1 MQKNDNIYYIYEIPG
16 KKVGCTKDLTR
27 RQKEQETE
35 GKLILLETHTDIYT
49 ASERERLLQKSKG
62 YNIDKQPYWYVTQV
76 KLPKT
81 KTEQA
86 KKKRIVT
93 YGDFRQ
99 PQLKRTKELKVYK
112 VKVQRVGSYNKIVE
126 KTFYKIIKG
135 IHQCKRELK
144 FNHCTGISNVLRGKA
159 KSYKGYTFEYI

>member
-1 MQKNDNIYYIYEIPG
+1 MQKNDKTYYIYQIPG
-16 KKVGCTKDLTR
+16 RKVGCTENLTR
-27 RQKEQETE
+27 RQKEQESKGE
-35 GKLILLETHTDIYT
+35 LILLETHTDIYR
-49 ASERERLLQKSKG
+49 ASERERLLQADKG
-62 YNIDKQPYWYVTQV
+62 YKVDRHPYWHVVQV

-81 KTEQA
+81 QTKQA
-86 KKKRIVT
+86 QNKRKES

-112 VKVQRVGSYNKIVE
+112 VKVARVGSYNKIVE

-159 KSYKGYTFEYI
+159 KSYKGYTFEYA